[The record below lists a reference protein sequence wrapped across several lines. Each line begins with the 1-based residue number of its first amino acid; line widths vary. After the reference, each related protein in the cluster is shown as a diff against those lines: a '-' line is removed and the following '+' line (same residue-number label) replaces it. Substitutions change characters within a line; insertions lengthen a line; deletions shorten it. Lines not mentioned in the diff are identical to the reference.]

1 MSNGI
6 TTLYSMVVED
16 LAEVK
21 ASRFL
26 RRYIQRT
33 DVIYRESEIRS
44 FKDAAVFEAYRGYLY
59 GQIRFALHQSMFV
72 NLAEECGLDWNIARS
87 PHNGFPTAVVK
98 VGRFYFTDHY
108 GFSPHEISCINPSLM
123 RQQASAVN
131 LSLTQGNL
139 FEAFDDRKL
148 RKAESIYGNFIHG
161 CRGTGST
168 FKDYGFVRL
177 AFPCTTKAITV
188 EDAEK
193 SLRFI
198 ENHNLHDVLTSVVA
212 LENQHREQ
220 TKKREI
226 TIATPKLKK
235 LPGENK

>member
-1 MSNGI
+1 
-6 TTLYSMVVED
+6 
-16 LAEVK
+16 
-21 ASRFL
+21 
-26 RRYIQRT
+26 
-33 DVIYRESEIRS
+33 
-44 FKDAAVFEAYRGYLY
+44 
-59 GQIRFALHQSMFV
+59 MFV
-72 NLAEECGLDWNIARS
+72 NLAKECGVDWNIARS
-87 PHNGFPTAVVK
+87 PYNGFPTAVVK
-98 VGRFYFTDHY
+98 IGRFYFTDHY
-108 GFSPHEISCINPSLM
+108 GSSAHEITCINPSLM

-177 AFPCTTKAITV
+177 AFPCATKAANN
-188 EDAEK
+188 EDIEK
-193 SLRFI
+193 NLRFI
-198 ENHNLHDVLTSVVA
+198 ENHNLHDILKSVVER
-212 LENQHREQ
+212 ENLDREQ
-220 TKKREI
+220 TAKREI